1 MLTWKDME
9 TLYERLEAD
18 DCIGVY
24 IEIKQYAQHYL
35 KDRQECQ
42 KAVEILDQMLS
53 VMDPCICVSEWMHGS
68 LFTLWKTISWT
79 YIHDMIQQLDDACL
93 LYTSISSPYFL
104 TSDSTECACQ
114 P

>member
-53 VMDPCICVSEWMHGS
+53 VMDPCICG
-68 LFTLWKTISWT
+68 WK
-79 YIHDMIQQLDDACL
+79 CN
-93 LYTSISSPYFL
+93 
-104 TSDSTECACQ
+104 TETPTESGITAADCFVHKIE
-114 P
+114 

>member
-93 LYTSISSPYFL
+93 LYTSDAADEL
-104 TSDSTECACQ
+104 
-114 P
+114 

>member
-35 KDRQECQ
+35 KDRQESCRSF
-42 KAVEILDQMLS
+42 K
-53 VMDPCICVSEWMHGS
+53 
-68 LFTLWKTISWT
+68 
-79 YIHDMIQQLDDACL
+79 
-93 LYTSISSPYFL
+93 
-104 TSDSTECACQ
+104 
-114 P
+114 

>member
-18 DCIGVY
+18 DCIGMY

-42 KAVEILDQMLS
+42 QAVEILDQMAML
-53 VMDPCICVSEWMHGS
+53 
-68 LFTLWKTISWT
+68 
-79 YIHDMIQQLDDACL
+79 
-93 LYTSISSPYFL
+93 
-104 TSDSTECACQ
+104 
-114 P
+114 

>member
-42 KAVEILDQMLS
+42 RQKQHVEKHHL
-53 VMDPCICVSEWMHGS
+53 VAGS
-68 LFTLWKTISWT
+68 YHEYMSRIWF
-79 YIHDMIQQLDDACL
+79 
-93 LYTSISSPYFL
+93 
-104 TSDSTECACQ
+104 STT
-114 P
+114 